1 MNSHRTTFG
10 ENRWVSTKEEYE
22 QLLDRALRQVAGH
35 PSVSGDRSTAV
46 EPAMMVRGK
55 RKGKTVINNFI
66 AIARAFNRDP
76 PHLARFIFKESAK
89 SGTIQGE
96 RLTIQGPMSYEE
108 LKRLLSLYEKE
119 FVRCPV
125 CGGPDT
131 KLVKEKRFRFLL
143 CEACGAKSSV
153 RKI

>member
-1 MNSHRTTFG
+1 MSKR
-10 ENRWVSTKEEYE
+10 EEYE
-22 QLLDRALRQVAGH
+22 RLLDRALQQVASH
-35 PSVSGDRSTAV
+35 PSVAGDRSTSV
-46 EPAMMVRGK
+46 EPAMAARGR
-55 RKGKTVINNFI
+55 RKGKTVVSNFTTL
-66 AIARAFNRDP
+66 AKAFNRDP
-76 PHLARFIFKESAK
+76 PHLARFIFKESAR

-96 RLTIQGPMSYEE
+96 RLTIQGRMSYDE
-108 LKRLLSLYEKE
+108 LRRLLDLYEKE

-125 CGGPDT
+125 CSSPDT